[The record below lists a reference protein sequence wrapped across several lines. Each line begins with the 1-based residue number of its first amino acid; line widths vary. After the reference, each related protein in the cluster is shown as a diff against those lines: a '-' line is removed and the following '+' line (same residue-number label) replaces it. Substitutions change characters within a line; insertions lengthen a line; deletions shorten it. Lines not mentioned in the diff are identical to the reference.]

1 MSRIPELT
9 SLFATFAS
17 NLQAR
22 HPTADN
28 EVDLSVANLNRTLN
42 LSEAPRVRVLDT
54 ALSLMGFTAPQVYD
68 SGIEF
73 TLRTIIA
80 VLRSS
85 IECKVL
91 KVKEEQ
97 VLRVGGLVS
106 KRDCV
111 DVMEWCSDIL
121 RKLNG
126 HKGNLCASLS
136 YYVIR
141 VAALACSY
149 ASDSN
154 LKMNMSGSST
164 CALANLVGCMIN
176 EFTFENG
183 KVPLRLMLWQLD
195 PIILKQDISNFLR
208 ETMERPFLSLG
219 TEIFGRTEWKS
230 IMICLVISPS
240 MFIETRAL
248 LHNWFLMTRSR
259 LDFHYRGLASIMELQ
274 TEFVVQLLDI
284 ISRPMW
290 WEISMEIGSKLPF
303 SHAYFPHEHSLL
315 RTLAGPIS
323 QEHIK
328 LLLAKICGSDSR
340 LGGRKTT
347 TKIGIVDHK
356 SKWAMVMNF
365 PGWFFFAS
373 MLLFSYIG
381 HKDKTCPAKFIAW
394 ILDPTRESSQR
405 QAADCLVKVT
415 DLWPLKCSSSS
426 EKKNEETRI
435 HKPGRRLKL
444 QSKDGLTSQDQD
456 ILPVSLW
463 LKEFQDTYTK
473 ISRTKV
479 DLLTSNSKGFI
490 AQQNLL
496 FRRIPLGILLACPNH
511 LGDAWCSLLLHYAA
525 TGNLQKSKNMSN
537 PGMSQKRWKNDVEWD
552 PRIELYT
559 KRDAI
564 AGCKTVFDI
573 TDIAEIIA
581 QSMLQSEDEGLDFV
595 YRLKLKI
602 GYYLLKCVDR
612 LLQIKLDECGPQMK
626 RDLLARI
633 IRWKHQGKIV
643 FENNKDVDRVCDAL
657 NCANRFLPS

>member
-1 MSRIPELT
+1 MSRIPELN

-17 NLQAR
+17 HLQAR
-22 HPTADN
+22 DPTADD
-28 EVDLSVANLNRTLN
+28 EVDLSAANLNRTLN

-68 SGIEF
+68 YGIEF

-91 KVKEEQ
+91 KVEEEQ
-97 VLRVGGLVS
+97 VLRIGGLVS

-111 DVMEWCSDIL
+111 DVMEWCIDIL

-126 HKGNLCASLS
+126 HKGDLCASLS
-136 YYVIR
+136 YYVVR
-141 VAALACSY
+141 MAALACRS

-154 LKMNMSGSST
+154 LKMNLSDSST
-164 CALANLVGCMIN
+164 FALANLVGCMIN
-176 EFTFENG
+176 DSTFENG
-183 KVPLRLMLWQLD
+183 KVPLRLLLWQLD

-208 ETMERPFLSLG
+208 ETMERPFFSLS
-219 TEIFGRTEWKS
+219 TEIYGRTEWKS
-230 IMICLVISPS
+230 IMICLVISPP

-248 LHNWFLMTRSR
+248 LHNWFLMT
-259 LDFHYRGLASIMELQ
+259 GLASIMELQ

-284 ISRPMW
+284 ISRPMR

-323 QEHIK
+323 QEHIE

-340 LGGRKTT
+340 SGGRKTT

-356 SKWAMVMNF
+356 STWAMVMNF

-381 HKDKTCPAKFIAW
+381 QKDKTCPAKFIAW
-394 ILDPTRESSQR
+394 ILDPTSKSSQR
-405 QAADCLVKVT
+405 QAVDCLVKVT
-415 DLWPLKCSSSS
+415 DLWALKCSSSS
-426 EKKNEETRI
+426 EKKNEETSI
-435 HKPGRRLKL
+435 HKPARRLKL
-444 QSKDGLTSQDQD
+444 QSKNGLTSQDQD

-473 ISRTKV
+473 I

-490 AQQNLL
+490 VQQNLL

-511 LGDAWCSLLLHYAA
+511 LGDACCSLLLHYAA
-525 TGNLQKSKNMSN
+525 TGNLPKSKNMPN
-537 PGMSQKRWKNDVEWD
+537 HGMSQKRWKNDVEGD
-552 PRIELYT
+552 PLRRIELYT
-559 KRDAI
+559 KPDAI
-564 AGCKTVFDI
+564 AACKTVFDI

-581 QSMLQSEDEGLDFV
+581 QSMFQSEDEGLDFV
-595 YRLKLKI
+595 CRLKLKI

-612 LLQIKLDECGPQMK
+612 ILQIKLDGGGPQMK

-633 IRWKHQGKIV
+633 IKWKHQGKIV
-643 FENNKDVDRVCDAL
+643 FENNKDLDRLCDAL
-657 NCANRFLPS
+657 NCGNRFLPS